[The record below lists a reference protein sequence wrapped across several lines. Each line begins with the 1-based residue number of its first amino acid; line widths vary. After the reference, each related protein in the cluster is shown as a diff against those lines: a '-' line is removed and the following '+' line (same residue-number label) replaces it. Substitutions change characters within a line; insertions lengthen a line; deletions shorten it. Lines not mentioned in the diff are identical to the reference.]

1 MQDLIILNRN
11 SNFVLIQK
19 DNKIYEDSFDNF
31 IIDYGGL
38 PKIEYTPSGHLI
50 TLSEDVIQ
58 IDYNKATESCWLN
71 GYAFQT
77 YPNEVCE
84 TILNSLDTI
93 IAAKKEREYVEPTL
107 EELKEA
113 KIKEVG
119 ALFAK
124 RRDAIRFID
133 LPSGKNYGFDCTSED
148 ITNFMAAY
156 TPLMIEKSGS
166 TGYKV
171 WLNQTTKG
179 LVTLDYADMKYTYD
193 TVRTSQLEAYT
204 WYEAIKLQFNACTT
218 KEELDNITLE

>member
-1 MQDLIILNRN
+1 MKCFQILNDEVLIIDGDKEYKDTKIH
-11 SNFVLIQK
+11 FVADGGSLDAIKVYTK
-19 DNKIYEDSFDNF
+19 DDKPEEVEMVPNTVIYD
-31 IIDYGGL
+31 
-38 PKIEYTPSGHLI
+38 
-50 TLSEDVIQ
+50 DVQ
-58 IDYNKATESCWLN
+58 RHCVVNEGWY
-71 GYAFQT
+71 Q
-77 YPNEVCE
+77 YPNVA
-84 TILNSLDTI
+84 LDAY
-93 IAAKKEREYVEPTL
+93 IAAIDTYLNAKAEREYVPPVPPTF

-113 KIKEVG
+113 KIKEAS

-133 LPSGKNYGFDCTSED
+133 LPSGKNYGFDCASED

-179 LVTLDYADMKYTYD
+179 LVTLDYADMKYTYN